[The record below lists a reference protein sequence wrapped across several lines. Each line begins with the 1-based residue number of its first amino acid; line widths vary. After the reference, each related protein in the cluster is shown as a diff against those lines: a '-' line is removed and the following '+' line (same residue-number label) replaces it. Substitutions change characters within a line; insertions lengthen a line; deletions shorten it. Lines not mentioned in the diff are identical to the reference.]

1 MGGRVVPSDGR
12 GLKGAGG
19 LLAWGPCQGIPGGL
33 GSWRATEAGKP
44 QEEQKQRAARSPQPA
59 APACVWEAAA
69 GLGLAAVM
77 LASRARPAHS
87 VTCASCE
94 PRTAEQVHLLLL
106 FRGHQCISDVH
117 GSLLPGGA
125 SCS

>member
-44 QEEQKQRAARSPQPA
+44 QEEQKQRAARSPRPLPVSGRQPQA
-59 APACVWEAAA
+59 W
-69 GLGLAAVM
+69 GLQ
-77 LASRARPAHS
+77 P
-87 VTCASCE
+87 
-94 PRTAEQVHLLLL
+94 
-106 FRGHQCISDVH
+106 
-117 GSLLPGGA
+117 
-125 SCS
+125 